1 MLGVLVEAVLPLQSQ
16 LHSLYTAQL
25 GVALLLCQVGISSGL
40 ALAGPAL
47 LHCTGDGGTM
57 G

>member
-47 LHCTGDGGTM
+47 LHCTGDGGTV

>member
-1 MLGVLVEAVLPLQSQ
+1 MVLGVLVEAVLPLQSQ

-40 ALAGPAL
+40 ALAAL